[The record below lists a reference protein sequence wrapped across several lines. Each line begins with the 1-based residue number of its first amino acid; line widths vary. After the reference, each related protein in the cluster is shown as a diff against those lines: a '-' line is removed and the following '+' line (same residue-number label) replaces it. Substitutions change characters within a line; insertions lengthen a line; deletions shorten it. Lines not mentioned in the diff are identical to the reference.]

1 MSSQIEQREKLF
13 KIERAKFEKEA
24 NALKEKIYNL
34 SHEKNR
40 QYQCKN
46 EKIKVTLTITNSLN
60 LNQ

>member
-46 EKIKVTLTITNSLN
+46 LKIKLTQTLNN
-60 LNQ
+60 P